1 MYPCFR
7 AGVSSTGAEGAWE
20 GRRARSA
27 TGADVGRRRKESDFD
42 GTAGR
47 VESIKSSNGLDNLS
61 PKGKRMLTQRSRV
74 LEKYGLAIGVVLGVA
89 LLAVCAGPALAQ
101 DLTDGVS
108 TATSSFKSIIK
119 TVFSIAAIVIVVGGL
134 VLSAF
139 KFTQR
144 DPHAVQYLVGTI
156 AAGAICGIV
165 SGML

>member
-1 MYPCFR
+1 MS
-7 AGVSSTGAEGAWE
+7 VQT
-20 GRRARSA
+20 
-27 TGADVGRRRKESDFD
+27 
-42 GTAGR
+42 
-47 VESIKSSNGLDNLS
+47 
-61 PKGKRMLTQRSRV
+61 KGF
-74 LEKYGLAIGVVLGVA
+74 LERYGLLVGVLAVFVGVVLV
-89 LLAVCAGPALAQ
+89 AGPVLADV

-165 SGML
+165 SGIL